1 MKYEITFIDGSRK
14 TIETE
19 MSFAKYFNRYNQS
32 QPFDEIDGVIINFA
46 NVLYIEKVEYTERNM
61 PSYLNLPTTTSN
73 KATGYSYNLRY
84 V

>member
-19 MSFAKYFNRYNQS
+19 MSFGQYFNRYNQS

-46 NVLYIEKVEYTERNM
+46 NVLYIEMIEGNRTRGWNTRGVIWNTKD
-61 PSYLNLPTTTSN
+61 
-73 KATGYSYNLRY
+73 
-84 V
+84 